1 MKGFKGFNSKLQ
13 CTPNGNVFQY
23 EIGKTYTEPTAIPCH
38 KGFHFVESPLDT
50 LSYYGLTDGA
60 RYCEVDAEGVSVQTK
75 DDTKRACTS
84 ITIGAEIKIP
94 AIVKAAVK
102 FVSDRIT
109 STTGD
114 SAHSATTGDS
124 AHSATTGDY
133 AHSATTGNSAH
144 SATTGDSAHSATTG
158 NSAHSATTGN
168 YAHSATTGDSAPSA
182 TTGNSAHSA
191 TTGDY
196 APSAT
201 TGDYAHSATT
211 GYYAPSATTGY
222 SAHSATTG
230 DYAHSATTGDS
241 AHSATTG
248 NSAEASVAGKNAI
261 ASSLGYRGKAKG
273 ALGCFIVLAEYDS
286 NGDIA
291 AVGADQVDGKKI
303 KANTF
308 YVLKG
313 AKFTEAK

>member
-114 SAHSATTGDS
+114 SAHSATTGD
-124 AHSATTGDY
+124 
-133 AHSATTGNSAH
+133 
-144 SATTGDSAHSATTG
+144 
-158 NSAHSATTGN
+158 
-168 YAHSATTGDSAPSA
+168 
-182 TTGNSAHSA
+182 
-191 TTGDY
+191 
-196 APSAT
+196 
-201 TGDYAHSATT
+201 
-211 GYYAPSATTGY
+211 
-222 SAHSATTG
+222 
-230 DYAHSATTGDS
+230 YAHSATTGDS